1 MNKEENEFIQRMEE
15 NVMSNY
21 FANGST
27 TSPKNSNRCGTCIY
41 WNGQKNV
48 LVDLIEYDMYENARC
63 NNFNSPA
70 YGQEVSAEHS
80 CGCKEDF

>member
-70 YGQEVSAEHS
+70 YGQDVSAEHS

>member
-1 MNKEENEFIQRMEE
+1 ML
-15 NVMSNY
+15 MSNY
-21 FANGST
+21 FATGST
-27 TSPKNSNRCGTCIY
+27 TSPKNSNRCGTCVY
-41 WNGQKNV
+41 WGGQKNV